1 MQSKRFTKED
11 LACFNIDRQIFW
23 NFWSRKIAVWAG
35 FLFLSSLLFKKQNKK
50 PPNLKTNQP
59 EKKSKQKPQQTPFQN
74 MVMSETKC
82 WQQFYDMWGVPEEAA
97 MKPLH
102 KKKACGERWQV
113 HPAGQARTARSL
125 MFLLRSLLPHSQSS
139 DVPRQPSWT
148 LINSC
153 TVLYFW
159 ASGHRSSLYLSWV
172 NNRTHETRERQ
183 SSCI

>member
-50 PPNLKTNQP
+50 PSNLKTNQP

-102 KKKACGERWQV
+102 KKKACGEGGKYILQV
-113 HPAGQARTARSL
+113 RLEQPGAWCSCSDIFFHTARAVVCPGSL
-125 MFLLRSLLPHSQSS
+125 P
-139 DVPRQPSWT
+139 
-148 LINSC
+148 
-153 TVLYFW
+153 
-159 ASGHRSSLYLSWV
+159 GH
-172 NNRTHETRERQ
+172 
-183 SSCI
+183 